1 MDPTSDPTNGQTT
14 NPTRL
19 GPDLT
24 TEPMGDP
31 TMTVT
36 VADAA
41 KLLGLTTEAVRMR
54 VKRGTLASK
63 KIAGTVYVLLDQGE
77 VGPNEEPNARP
88 NVQPNNQTNERT
100 NDQPNTEI
108 VSRLEDHNATLY
120 AQVDHL
126 QRELEIRN
134 EELRRKDHLLAAALE
149 RIPELEA
156 PRDTPEPPEPVS
168 RGKEGEEAPPDQES
182 RSWWQRLFGAP
193 PSHRI

>member
-1 MDPTSDPTNGQTT
+1 
-14 NPTRL
+14 
-19 GPDLT
+19 
-24 TEPMGDP
+24 
-31 TMTVT
+31 MTVT

-63 KIAGTVYVLLDQGE
+63 KMAGTVYVLLDQGE

-88 NVQPNNQTNERT
+88 NVQPNNQTNEHT
-100 NDQPNTEI
+100 NDQPNMEV
-108 VSRLEDHNATLY
+108 VSRLEDHNSTLH

-156 PRDTPEPPEPVS
+156 PRGEPRVEPEAATHLHPGVDPQ
-168 RGKEGEEAPPDQES
+168 GEDAGQEKAKS
-182 RSWWQRLFGAP
+182 RSWWARIFGA
-193 PSHRI
+193 